1 MFRVVGNL
9 GLKQSIRYGFNP
21 AIRRAYS
28 NSANVKEPT
37 GLKKLIKQYGWSALG
52 VYLGLSCIDLP
63 ICFFAVHSLGEETIK
78 VYINRVKQLADFGK
92 DEEELRQEIKEK
104 QRKDEENRQL
114 GIQDKS
120 TWERVKESTLLTEFL
135 IAYGIHKSLIFIRVP
150 ITAAVTPGVVKF
162 MRRFGFSAEKFNKGF
177 KTMADGAKVRNKSGK
192 PDDFIK
198 NGSLPKSEASKG
210 RKWFDGMMWI
220 TFPLLAIISFHYF
233 L

>member
-9 GLKQSIRYGFNP
+9 RLKQSIRYGFNP

-120 TWERVKESTLLTEFL
+120 TWERVK
-135 IAYGIHKSLIFIRVP
+135 VP

-210 RKWFDGMMWI
+210 RKWFDGMM
-220 TFPLLAIISFHYF
+220 
-233 L
+233 